1 MFVHFTNTQNI
12 VSIKKDQIETLVKV
26 FLLYTKT
33 SCDEVSINFVDKQE
47 IAKLHEDYF
56 NDPSPTD
63 CISFPM
69 DYKEKNKNLYSILG
83 EVFVCPEV
91 ALEYSTSHA
100 VDFAKELSL
109 YVVHGL
115 LHLIGYDDI
124 EDSDRKIMKSKESE
138 LISFLEQQQ
147 ALLSPTLQVHAF

>member
-1 MFVHFTNTQNI
+1 MFVDFTNTQNI
-12 VSIKKDQIETLVKV
+12 VSIAKNQIETLVQV
-26 FLLYTKT
+26 FLNYTET

-47 IAKLHEDYF
+47 ISKLHEDYF

-69 DYKEKNKNLYSILG
+69 DYKEQNENLYSILG

-91 ALEYSTSHA
+91 ALEYSTAHA
-100 VDFAKELSL
+100 LDFAKELSL

-138 LISFLEQQQ
+138 IISFLEQQQ
-147 ALLSPTLQVHAF
+147 ALLSPTLQIHAF